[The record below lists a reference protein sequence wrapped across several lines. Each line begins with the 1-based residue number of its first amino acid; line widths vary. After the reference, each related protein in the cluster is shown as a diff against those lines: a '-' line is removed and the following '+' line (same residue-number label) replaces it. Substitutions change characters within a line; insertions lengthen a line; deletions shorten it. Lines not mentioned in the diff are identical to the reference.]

1 MSSIF
6 ELFGSIV
13 LDTSGAEKAL
23 AKVSKAGQKV
33 GSVLG
38 KGFKLAG
45 QAALQMGKVIGA
57 GVTAGTAAMGK
68 LVSSAMS
75 AYASYEQLEGG
86 VKSYSAKTR
95 RSS

>member
-33 GSVLG
+33 GGALG

-45 QAALQMGKVIGA
+45 RAALQMGKVIGT
-57 GVTAGTAAMGK
+57 GVAAGTAAMRSGD
-68 LVSSAMS
+68 LVVLALDLC
-75 AYASYEQLEGG
+75 QLRQQRHE
-86 VKSYSAKTR
+86 R
-95 RSS
+95 LHQL

>member
-13 LDTSGAEKAL
+13 LDTSWAEKAL

-33 GSVLG
+33 GGVLS

-45 QAALQMGKVIGA
+45 QAALQMGKVIGT
-57 GVTAGTAAMGK
+57 GVAAGTAAMGK

-75 AYASYEQLEGG
+75 AHASYEQL
-86 VKSYSAKTR
+86 
-95 RSS
+95 